1 MKTMVC
7 RVAAFLAVIFPARIT
22 SLTSQ
27 QEGRLRDLWLRVQI
41 PFDENSDE
49 HNSVLQE
56 LWKAAFLETP
66 WTGRKSKNWSQM
78 GWQGMDPITDLRG
91 AGFLALECLLDLYKR
106 DYHLFRKLME
116 KSDGVRSE
124 WEYPFAVAGVNI
136 TFELIQMFQLRDI
149 EKLPSTSY
157 FKGFLNLLDRNE
169 NTFEDLYGIM
179 FELLDK
185 NWLEQKA
192 SYMEFSMV
200 MK

>member
-1 MKTMVC
+1 M
-7 RVAAFLAVIFPARIT
+7 
-22 SLTSQ
+22 
-27 QEGRLRDLWLRVQI
+27 RDLWLRVQI

-124 WEYPFAVAGVNI
+124 WEYPFAVAGVNV